1 MESELACQQQT
12 NEENSGGNSNNNNNN
27 VPTKA
32 VDEDVLQEI
41 VNTTSDDL
49 PQQETNDI
57 TSAET
62 DLPPPQPVRK
72 KPRQKRRIQHG
83 GTKRESTPMRYLGD
97 APDEDVA
104 PLHNN
109 GVEDK
114 HTSNGKEWSSSSTS
128 EVFFSM
134 F

>member
-12 NEENSGGNSNNNNNN
+12 NEENSGGNPNNNNNN

-32 VDEDVLQEI
+32 VDEQQQT
-41 VNTTSDDL
+41 VNITSDDL
-49 PQQETNDI
+49 PQQETNNDI
-57 TSAET
+57 TNAET

-109 GVEDK
+109 GVEEK